1 MKRGGKRDG
10 AGRKNTTTETNF
22 RVYKAP
28 SKRTIAGYVKTG
40 LVQNMQCFMKPK
52 LNRPPTE
59 KVKEDIT
66 EKAKALEKSELNNN
80 HIFAP
85 VSNVEELLVDTS
97 SNSFQEVDK
106 ETIVNIVKAI
116 TNKQGLPLTG
126 DKIPFFQNGSL
137 AKIKE
142 RKSRR
147 GPNFTCAPD
156 SILAVLE
163 SLVLSPAGEPFLNLY
178 YEDEVVKE
186 VALIVK

>member
-1 MKRGGKRDG
+1 MQRGGKRDG

-40 LVQNMQCFMKPK
+40 LVQNIQCFMKPK

-66 EKAKALEKSELNNN
+66 EKAKALEKSELNN

-106 ETIVNIVKAI
+106 ETIANIVKAI
-116 TNKQGLPLTG
+116 TYKQGLPFSR
-126 DKIPFFQNGSL
+126 DKILFFQNGSL

-147 GPNFTCAPD
+147 GPNFTCTPD
-156 SILAVLE
+156 SILTVIE

-186 VALIVK
+186 VALIMK